1 MQEFSIR
8 TSINSFQEKTH
19 KSAKSLVYVAIGPDS
34 AFSLFEQF
42 INSANYSILI
52 AVYEFWSLDL
62 FNLLKNA
69 VARGVRIRLLL
80 ENDCYS
86 LGTLE
91 TNDQYN
97 RYIAYKFYQL
107 KEQHGYDI
115 EIRLENSSALLHAKF
130 MVIDNNTVIVG
141 SGNFIQT
148 TIPPDPTSIPEL
160 GEVHY
165 YTAARNWFIAIKD
178 ETVAQAFVNK
188 FIDLYY
194 SSAVDYDPNRDGT
207 GYEITPT
214 GTIYYSPDFT
224 DILVFEVEKVIPVF
238 SPDNSVSELESM
250 LSSANHCVYIQQMY
264 VYETSTGV
272 SDLIDTLKSVHS
284 NKGVTV
290 QFIIEDDFPGNFD
303 DVNSGFTDYGFHV
316 VPAFRYA
323 SQEENLFSHVK
334 GIIVDDYLVFI
345 GSINWSK
352 GGLIDNHEAGV
363 IIASGEAGQFFRRVF
378 EHDWNLSSTESFD
391 NDGDGLSNYY
401 EIEHGI
407 DPNNVDTDGDGAD
420 DYTEVMILG
429 TDPSTPDVNDT
440 EPPIV
445 EIVNLQNHS
454 EAHSRKITIEW
465 SARDNYGVKVV
476 KIYINGSQ
484 IVSTS
489 NRIGEKTV
497 ILDVGVWNITAI
509 AEDYAGNK
517 ARVCVFISI
526 TIQRVSLEILSPT
539 NMSYFDRQG
548 ILINW
553 SYPEELGELIEWKVY
568 TNGSLIAEGTEGSS
582 ANITLLEGLWNV
594 SIFAKGTDADG
605 FASIYVIVDLE
616 APEIVIL
623 SPSNNTIIKNQNV
636 NITWYVT
643 DNFGIHSVVAYLN
656 GKIISE
662 NQSEFS
668 EIRELTKGRYN
679 LTIVANDLAGN
690 IAQKTV
696 IFAVRVEGVKQQY
709 DWVILAVCGVIML
722 IVAIII
728 VIKLAKGK

>member
-1 MQEFSIR
+1 M
-8 TSINSFQEKTH
+8 NSFRENTQ
-19 KSAKSLVYVAIGPDS
+19 KSAKSLVYVAIGPDA

-62 FNLLKNA
+62 FNLLENA
-69 VARGVRIRLLL
+69 AARGVRIRLLL
-80 ENDCYS
+80 ENDCLSSNY
-86 LGTLE
+86 LG

-107 KEQHGYDI
+107 KEQHSYDI
-115 EIRLENSSALLHAKF
+115 EIRLENSSAFLHAKF
-130 MVIDNNTVIVG
+130 MIIDNNTVIVG
-141 SGNFIQT
+141 SGNFIPT
-148 TIPPDPTSIPEL
+148 TIPSDPTSIPE
-160 GEVHY
+160 VKY
-165 YTAARNWFIAIKD
+165 STAARNWFIAIKD

-188 FIDLYY
+188 FVDLYY
-194 SSAVDYDPNRDGT
+194 SSAIDYDPDRDGT
-207 GYEITPT
+207 GQSITST

-224 DILVFEVEKVIPVF
+224 DILIFEVEKIIPVF
-238 SPDNSVSELESM
+238 SPDNSLSELESM

-290 QFIIEDDFPGNFD
+290 QFIIEDDYPGNFD
-303 DVNSGFTDYGFHV
+303 DVNSSFTDYGFHV

-445 EIVNLQNHS
+445 EIINLQNYS
-454 EAHSRKITIEW
+454 EVHSRKITVEW
-465 SARDNYGVKVV
+465 SASDNYGVKVV

-484 IVSTS
+484 IISTS
-489 NRIGEKTV
+489 NRIGEKTI

-517 ARVCVFISI
+517 ARTCVFISI
-526 TIQRVSLEILSPT
+526 TVQCIPLEILSPA
-539 NMSYFDRQG
+539 NMSYFNRQE

-553 SYPEELGELIEWKVY
+553 SYPEEFGELIEWKIY
-568 TNGSLIAEGTEGSS
+568 ANGSLITEGTEGSS
-582 ANITLLEGLWNV
+582 ANITLPEGLWNV

-605 FASIYVIVDLE
+605 FASIYIIVDLE

-656 GKIISE
+656 GKIISK

-668 EIRELTKGRYN
+668 ETRELTNGQYN

-696 IFAVRVEGVKQQY
+696 IFTVRVEEVKQHN
-709 DWVILAVCGVIML
+709 WVILVVCGLIML

-728 VIKLAKGK
+728 VIKLAKRK